1 MNSNHVEEIKKE
13 DKKAFKGYIVII
25 VISGII
31 GGIIGASS
39 VYLKK
44 IFGEAIPSLLMSIF
58 QVITPFASIDR
69 KSVV

>member
-13 DKKAFKGYIVII
+13 DKKAFKGYVAIL

-44 IFGEAIPSLLMSIF
+44 SLERVFLIY
-58 QVITPFASIDR
+58 
-69 KSVV
+69 